1 MQTVADELSKELS
14 LGHFVIANFNR
25 SLVHES
31 SFGHFSPVG
40 TKVNGM
46 FLVLDVARYKFAPTF
61 VPQADL
67 VAAMASFDAQA
78 LRSRGFVS
86 VWA

>member
-1 MQTVADELSKELS
+1 VADALSKELG

-25 SLVHES
+25 SLVHQGNG
-31 SFGHFSPVG
+31 GHFSPVG
-40 TKVNGM
+40 AKVNDM
-46 FLVLDVARYKFAPTF
+46 FLVLDVARYKYKPTF

-67 VAAMASFDAQA
+67 VEAMASFDAQA
-78 LRSRGFVS
+78 LHSRGFVS